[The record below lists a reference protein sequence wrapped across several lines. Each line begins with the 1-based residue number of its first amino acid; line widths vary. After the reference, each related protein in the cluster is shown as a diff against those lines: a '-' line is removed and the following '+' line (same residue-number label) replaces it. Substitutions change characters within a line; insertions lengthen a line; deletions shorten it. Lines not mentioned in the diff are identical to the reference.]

1 MFFFEKSDH
10 GDPVEKGDLGK
21 KGKEKVTEEEPE
33 CVNGKQIE
41 DNPLEIIETSERLP
55 ALQVDVQQFQSY
67 LDDLD
72 ISEESKIELL
82 ETLWSIVVTFVD
94 MGFGIHPVQQVMEEQ
109 LLDRAEK
116 KAKETEKN
124 GR

>member
-1 MFFFEKSDH
+1 MDH
-10 GDPVEKGDLGK
+10 GDPVEKGDEGK
-21 KGKEKVTEEEPE
+21 KGKEKVTEEKREGD
-33 CVNGKQIE
+33 NGKQIE

-55 ALQVDVQQFQSY
+55 ALQIDVQQFQSY

-72 ISEESKIELL
+72 ITEESKIELL

-109 LLDRAEK
+109 LIENKHKEMEK
-116 KAKETEKN
+116 DGA
-124 GR
+124 